1 MGPLYEH
8 DARLLPV
15 EMQVIG
21 GGALGMSAALALAE
35 EGHDVV
41 LREKTQLGAES
52 TGKAAGIAST
62 MTWNDDDYN
71 LIATTRG
78 RIGELISLAAGPVP
92 EARGAWRPAD
102 SITVAKGDKLR
113 ALDDIQHRLER
124 FTEEPERM
132 DHRQAA
138 DEFPELRF
146 EPGEEILVAQEDGC
160 IEAGDFLAAM
170 RWRLETEG
178 VEVEEGAAADIDGPT
193 VLAGGAWT
201 KGLLERHGVQ
211 LPLENFRT
219 QLASLGSS
227 HAEDVP
233 IVHDVVHGF
242 YVRPESESTFM
253 AGDGTRLTPH
263 DPENYDASGDTEFTQ
278 SLAERIPRR
287 LVHGDAATIRR
298 SWAGLCVA
306 TPDKYPLC
314 GPVPGRDDLWVL
326 TGDNGFGLM
335 RSMALGERLAAAVDG
350 DVYEATDP
358 RRFAGFDQEWE
369 MQEGFG
375 F

>member
-1 MGPLYEH
+1 
-8 DARLLPV
+8 
-15 EMQVIG
+15 
-21 GGALGMSAALALAE
+21 MSAALALAE
-35 EGHDVV
+35 EGHDVI
-41 LREKTQLGAES
+41 LREKSQLGAES

-62 MTWNDDDYN
+62 MTWNDDDYQ

-92 EARGAWRPAD
+92 EARGAWRPVD
-102 SITVAKGDKLR
+102 SLTVAKGDKLA
-113 ALDDIQHRLER
+113 ALDDLQHRLER

-138 DEFPELRF
+138 DEFPEVRF
-146 EPGEEILVAQEDGC
+146 EPGEEVLVAQEDGC

-178 VEVEEGAAADIDGPT
+178 VVIEEGVEATIDGPT
-193 VLAGGAWT
+193 VLAGGAWA
-201 KGLLERHGVQ
+201 KGILESHGVS

-219 QLASLGSS
+219 QLASLGSDY
-227 HAEDVP
+227 AEDVP

-242 YVRPESESTFM
+242 YLRPESEGTFM
-253 AGDGTRLTPH
+253 AGNGTRLTPH
-263 DPENYDASGDTEFTQ
+263 DPGDYDASGDTEFTQ
-278 SLAERIPRR
+278 SLAERVPRR
-287 LVHGDAATIRR
+287 LVHGEQATIRR

-306 TPDKYPLC
+306 TPDRHPLC
-314 GPVPGRDDLWVL
+314 GPVPEHDDLWVL
-326 TGDNGFGLM
+326 TGDNGYGLM
-335 RSMALGERLAAAVDG
+335 RSLALGERLAAAVEG
-350 DVYEATDP
+350 DVHPETDP
-358 RRFAGFDQEWE
+358 RRFDGFHEEWT